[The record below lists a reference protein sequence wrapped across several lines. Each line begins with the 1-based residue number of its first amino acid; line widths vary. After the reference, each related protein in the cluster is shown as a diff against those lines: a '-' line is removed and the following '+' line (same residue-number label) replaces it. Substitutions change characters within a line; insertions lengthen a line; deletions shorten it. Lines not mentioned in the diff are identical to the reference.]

1 MQDWIRCVLERF
13 IAGELSVTE
22 ARADLLSRFTDF
34 WTPQNAQ
41 RAADFVECIIT
52 RAKYADLSLDDAVF
66 KLLDAMDAM
75 AA

>member
-1 MQDWIRCVLERF
+1 MQDWIKLVLERF
-13 IAGELSVTE
+13 IAGEVSVAE
-22 ARADLLSRFTDF
+22 AKVDLLSRFTDF
-34 WTPQNAQ
+34 WTPQGAQ
-41 RAADFVECIIT
+41 RAADFVECILT